1 MKLFKFFSLLPAF
14 CFLLFLT
21 ACQTT
26 VSDKKMPKAF
36 FDASDFFNAE
46 IIRLDSLK
54 PAVIKTVT
62 VNDKSETKELATLNY
77 TEELAPF
84 VQSDINKP
92 AWLDWYRTDT
102 MRNEDTVSKYLHTH
116 ILYTALK
123 TSLKTKK
130 FLVHLDSL
138 KQPIAIDIL
147 NSDDNAIA
155 GAQHELHYD
164 KRSGFSINNKQHL
177 ALSKDSDVKVVVI
190 FK

>member
-1 MKLFKFFSLLPAF
+1 MQFFKFFFIFYTSCFILLIA
-14 CFLLFLT
+14 

-26 VSDKKMPKAF
+26 VTDKKTPKAF

-54 PAVIKTVT
+54 PAVIKTVF

-92 AWLDWYRTDT
+92 AWLDEYRTDT

-116 ILYTALK
+116 IIYTALK
-123 TSLKTKK
+123 ASLKTKK
-130 FLVHLDSL
+130 FTVHLDSL
-138 KQPIAIDIL
+138 KQPIAIDII